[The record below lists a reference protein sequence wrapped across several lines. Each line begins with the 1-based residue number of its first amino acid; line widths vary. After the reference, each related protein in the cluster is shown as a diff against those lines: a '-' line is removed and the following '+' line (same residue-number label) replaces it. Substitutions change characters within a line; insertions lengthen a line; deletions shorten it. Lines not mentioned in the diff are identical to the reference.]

1 MDNEQ
6 LNDTE
11 GIKINTAQDETM
23 SGQQIP
29 GDGEKLMIANQ
40 SV

>member
-1 MDNEQ
+1 M
-6 LNDTE
+6 DTE
-11 GIKINTAQDETM
+11 GNDNNMEGSLIDEEDN
-23 SGQQIP
+23 QIPNIP